1 MTQTLTVPNDQQA
14 PVAPGCADERVVTL
28 ARPLLGFPASRR
40 FVLHGLDEQLAP
52 FLGLRSLDQPGL
64 RFVVVAPGAFFS
76 DYVLEIDDAEV
87 ELLGLRGC
95 EDVEVLVL
103 VTAAPGTTPTVN
115 LMGPLVINRRT
126 DVATQV
132 VLQDGTYAAAVPLDA
147 PSARRSV

>member
-14 PVAPGCADERVVTL
+14 PVAHRCDDERLVTL

-40 FVLHGLDEQLAP
+40 FALHGLGEQLAP

-64 RFVVVAPGAFFS
+64 QFVVVAPGAFFS

-87 ELLGLRGC
+87 ELLDLRGC

-103 VTAAPGTTPTVN
+103 VTATPGTTPTVN
-115 LMGPLVINRRT
+115 LMGPLVLNRRT
-126 DVATQV
+126 ALATQV
-132 VLQDGTYAAAVPLDA
+132 VLQDGIHAVAVPLDA
-147 PSARRSV
+147 PSARRPA